1 MANDEPDNGGG
12 AETPSFESKLETG
25 RERFLAHAIEH
36 AFEVGRRTAA
46 DFVRHFPP
54 AAIMEGLAEQPSLRA
69 KILAF
74 TTGIKPRI
82 ALKKAW
88 ASAGEDLQIA
98 LDERETDEET
108 IVDAIDPDDRV
119 RYLDPKKLWQFLI
132 EGEFWNVSV
141 SSKEDHRRAR
151 LHIAYLLERALQDR
165 LVTHQDVV
173 LGISV
178 NELALRLPK
187 AELGKLIEAALER
200 GRAKKPFTD
209 TDLLVARPPS
219 VLVEHVPLPHIWMT
233 VIEPKVAFIHGYV
246 ESGAPSM
253 PPPSQDWIDVGG
265 DDDVMSEREI
275 EEKLTLPS

>member
-1 MANDEPDNGGG
+1 MISDEASDG
-12 AETPSFESKLETG
+12 AGAAAPSFESKLETG

-36 AFEVGRRTAA
+36 ALEVGRRTAA

-54 AAIMEGLAEQPSLRA
+54 SAIMEGLAAQPDLRA

-82 ALKKAW
+82 AVKKAW
-88 ASAGEDLQIA
+88 QSAGEDLQIA

-119 RYLDPKKLWQFLI
+119 RYLDSTKLWRFLI

-141 SSKEDHRRAR
+141 SSKDDHRRAR
-151 LHIAYLLERALQDR
+151 LHVAYLLERALIDR

-187 AELGKLIEAALER
+187 AELGKIIEAALER
-200 GRAKKPFTD
+200 GRSKKPFTD
-209 TDLLVARPPS
+209 ADLLAARPPDI
-219 VLVEHVPLPHIWMT
+219 LVEHVPLPHIWNT
-233 VIEPKVAFIHGYV
+233 VIEPKVASVHGYV
-246 ESGAPSM
+246 GAPGAPSIA
-253 PPPSQDWIDVGG
+253 PPSQDWIDVGG
-265 DDDVMSEREI
+265 DDDLLSEREI
-275 EEKLTLPS
+275 EEKLTLP